1 MVSQLQNTL
10 LLFSLL
16 FTGAGFVLGLFYN
29 NRKVIRLEDK
39 VLRLKRTIR
48 HLQQKD
54 DAPERHEE
62 PVTTREA
69 LAATR

>member
-48 HLQQKD
+48 HLQQKS
-54 DAPERHEE
+54 EE
-62 PVTTREA
+62 PEPQQPNM
-69 LAATR
+69 LAGESIQAAR